1 MIRKRLFLIM
11 LGIALACTL
20 TAQQKRWSIR
30 SNGGFSSG
38 GSAEGHRWVEG
49 YYFSF
54 DVGVP
59 LFKGF
64 EIAPTFTYATMLPN
78 FNMDIKWL
86 EAEEVDNRPSLSLK
100 ENPRK
105 TREFGENLSSVSIL
119 LLLKPFDYIKNEK
132 FKKHQIIL
140 GGGYSYT
147 SYTMIRAE
155 FKSLY
160 GMSGTNMKMFGYESR
175 RSFQPYYGKVGYNY
189 LIKDYIIIGATG
201 SLIGI
206 KKDEAQFLLGL
217 QFGVK
222 F

>member
-59 LFKGF
+59 LFRGF

-86 EAEEVDNRPSLSLK
+86 EAEEAPLVDIK
-100 ENPRK
+100 GNPRK
-105 TREFGENLSSVSIL
+105 TREFGENLSSVSL
-119 LLLKPFDYIKNEK
+119 LLLVKPFDYIKNEK
-132 FKKHQIIL
+132 FKRHQIIL

-155 FKSLY
+155 FSSTY
-160 GMSGTNMKMFGYESR
+160 STNMKMFGYESR

>member
-1 MIRKRLFLIM
+1 M

-20 TAQQKRWSIR
+20 SAQQKRWSIR

-59 LFKGF
+59 LFRGF

-78 FNMDIKWL
+78 INMDMKWL
-86 EAEEVDNRPSLSLK
+86 EAEEKPSIIIS
-100 ENPRK
+100 ESNPRK

-119 LLLKPFDYIKNEK
+119 LLFKPFDYIKNEK
-132 FKKHQIIL
+132 FKRHQIIL

-147 SYTMIRAE
+147 SYTMVRAE
-155 FKSLY
+155 FVNLY
-160 GMSGTNMKMFGYESR
+160 TTE
-175 RSFQPYYGKVGYNY
+175 
-189 LIKDYIIIGATG
+189 IGRAH
-201 SLIGI
+201 
-206 KKDEAQFLLGL
+206 
-217 QFGVK
+217 V
-222 F
+222 